1 MVIHYGKLVGRSFYL
16 IYGKNLHI
24 KHLATHSNC
33 KVQS

>member
-1 MVIHYGKLVGRSFYL
+1 MVNWLVGRS

-24 KHLATHSNC
+24 KHLAIHSNC

>member
-1 MVIHYGKLVGRSFYL
+1 MVNWLVVRSIY

-24 KHLATHSNC
+24 KHLAIHSNC